1 MNDGTLVR
9 KNLFRKGLR
18 TTLLIV
24 SIFIA
29 FLLFGVLGSFNY
41 AFNYATNPNGANRL
55 LTINKINFTQPL
67 PYAYLD
73 RIRQVPGVE
82 VASMMNWLGGYYQ
95 EPKNQVQTFAVDPE
109 AFMNIYDADIIITP
123 EERDAFI
130 HNRTGIIIGAD
141 TAARFGFKVGQRIP
155 MHSDIYTNKLTGQ
168 QVWDF
173 DVVGI
178 WHAAKAQRPSQGAYY
193 NYEYFRESA
202 TFSTTNIGMVAIR
215 TAKPAAGGKQGDVN
229 DRVAAAIDTMFANSS
244 AETKTQDEIA
254 FGRAFLAQ
262 MGDLNFIITL
272 VVSAAFAA
280 ILMVVGNTMWMAVR
294 ERTKEIG
301 VMKTLG
307 FPNGRI
313 VRMVLG
319 ESMLLS
325 LIGAGLG
332 IGLGALVLVAMSS
345 ALRDVVGGIEM
356 SPWVAGIGVVLALA
370 FGLIVG
376 LAPALNALNLKIVD
390 ALGRK

>member
-1 MNDGTLVR
+1 MNDRTLVWR
-9 KNLFRKGLR
+9 NLFRKGLR

-41 AFNYATNPNGANRL
+41 AFNYAQNPNGANRL

-73 RIRQVPGVE
+73 QIRRVPGVE
-82 VASMMNWLGGYYQ
+82 VASMMNWFGGYYQ

-109 AFMNIYDADIIITP
+109 TFMSVYGSDIILPADQIQ
-123 EERDAFI
+123 AFI
-130 HNRTGIIIGAD
+130 HDRTGIIIGAD

-155 MHSDIYTNKLTGQ
+155 MHSDIYTNKTDGR

-173 DVVGI
+173 NVVGI
-178 WHAAKAQRPSQGAYY
+178 WHASKPQQPSQGAYY

-202 TFSTTNIGMVAIR
+202 TFGNNNIGMVAIR
-215 TAKPAAGGKQGDVN
+215 TATPQPGGKQGDIN
-229 DRVAAAIDTMFANSS
+229 DRVAAAIDRQFANSS

-262 MGDLNFIITL
+262 LGDISFIITL

-280 ILMVVGNTMWMAVR
+280 ILMVVGNTMMMAVR

-307 FPNGRI
+307 FSSGRI

-319 ESMLLS
+319 ESLLLS

-332 IGLGALVLVAMSS
+332 LGFAALALIGMST
-345 ALRDVVGGIEM
+345 ALRDVVGGVEM
-356 SPWVAGIGVVLALA
+356 SPWVAGLGLALA
-370 FGLIVG
+370 LLFGLVTG
-376 LAPALNALNLKIVD
+376 FAPALSALNLKIVD